1 MLRDDVVSA
10 VMFLLFVVVVGSEAV
25 TYDLGKNIRIV
36 GPGFF
41 PVVLLFILGLL
52 SIALLIG
59 ALKKWAQSLRAQW
72 PTRLLPLVLVVG
84 VIVAYAVVLPL
95 LGFLLTTFL
104 FSTVL
109 FRFGY
114 PRKWL
119 MPLAG
124 AAVTSLVAMLVFEVW
139 LNTQFPLGLL
149 GF

>member
-1 MLRDDVVSA
+1 MLRDDVVAA

-25 TYDLGKNIRIV
+25 TYDLGQSVRMV

-41 PVVLLFILGLL
+41 PIVLLAILGIM

-59 ALKKWAQSLRAQW
+59 AIRKWPQGARAPW
-72 PTRLLPLVLVVG
+72 PARFSPLALVVG
-84 VIVAYAVVLPL
+84 AIVAYAAVLPY
-95 LGFLLTTFL
+95 LGFLITTFL
-104 FSTVL
+104 FSTAL

-119 MPLAG
+119 LPLG
-124 AAVTSLVAMLVFEVW
+124 GGAVTSLAAMLVFEVW
-139 LNTQFPLGLL
+139 LHTQFPPGLL

>member
-10 VMFLLFVVVVGSEAV
+10 IMFLLFVLLVGSEAV
-25 TYDLGKNIRIV
+25 TYNLGQSIRMV

-41 PVVLLFILGLL
+41 PVVLLAILALL
-52 SIALLIG
+52 SVVLLIG
-59 ALKKWAQSLRAQW
+59 AVKNWPQGLRAQW
-72 PTRLLPLVLVVG
+72 PKRFKPLVLVAG
-84 VIVAYAVVLPL
+84 SIVAYAVVLPW

-104 FSTVL
+104 FSMAL

-114 PRKWL
+114 PQKWL
-119 MPLAG
+119 LPIAG

-139 LNTQFPLGLL
+139 LHTQFPPGLL